1 MTNAAARVRLREAV
15 EPYVLAID
23 IGSTASRGDVFDASG
38 RPLKGGRVKV
48 PHHFTSQ
55 LDGTSEI
62 DPDAVVA
69 EVEQIITA
77 FANHPVA
84 ERIGAVA
91 LDTFASSL
99 VGVGEDRKAK
109 TPCFTYADSRCAQQV
124 LRLRSELDEL
134 EVQQR
139 TGCRLHTSYLAPRLR
154 WLHETAPETFAAVR
168 HWMSLGEYVYLRL
181 LGVTAAGTSTAAW
194 TGLLDRRTGDWD
206 VELLNACQ
214 ISPNLLS
221 EICDP
226 DRPIRD
232 VAAAVGRR
240 WPALAGALWF
250 PVVADGFSS
259 NVGVGA
265 VDESTMAVAAAT
277 SGAMRV
283 LVTGVPDNLPAGLWC
298 YRVDAS
304 RSLLGGAVNDVGRAV
319 SWLAST
325 VQIAPELN
333 LDDLLLAPPE
343 LGIPLVLP
351 FFTGERSTGWAAEAR
366 AVFSGVSAGTTGA
379 MLFRGTMESIALSYA
394 RIAAQLH
401 DVAGETKQIL
411 ASGRVT
417 QDVPALLQVMADV
430 LQTPVIPIMMKRTTL
445 RGTAL
450 IALEVLAPG
459 VVRAE
464 PTSGDVRSPIED
476 RAPYYTARQQ
486 LFHDLYD
493 AVIAAPTG
501 AARRAASKPRRA
513 PSKQRRK

>member
-1 MTNAAARVRLREAV
+1 MTNATTRVRLREAL
-15 EPYVLAID
+15 EPFVLAID
-23 IGSTASRGDVFDASG
+23 IGSTASRGDVFDAAG
-38 RPLKGGRVKV
+38 RPLRGGRVKV
-48 PHHFTSQ
+48 PHHFTSR

-69 EVEQIITA
+69 EVEQIITT
-77 FANHPVA
+77 FANRPVA

-99 VGVGEDRKAK
+99 VGVTEDRTAK

-124 LRLRSELDEL
+124 LQFRRQLDEL

-139 TGCRLHTSYLAPRLR
+139 TGCRLHTSYLTPRLR
-154 WLHETAPETFAAVR
+154 WLKETAPETFAAVR
-168 HWMSLGEYVYLRL
+168 QWLSLGEYVYLWL

-206 VELLNACQ
+206 HELLEACQ
-214 ISPNLLS
+214 ISADLLS
-221 EICDP
+221 EIRDP
-226 DRPIRD
+226 TRPIRD
-232 VAAAVGRR
+232 VDAVVGRR
-240 WPALAGALWF
+240 WPALAGAVWF

-265 VDESTMAVAAAT
+265 LDESTVAVAAAT

-283 LVTGVPDNLPAGLWC
+283 LVTGVPDNLPTGLWC

-304 RSLLGGAVNDVGRAV
+304 RSLLGGAVNDVGRVV
-319 SWLAST
+319 SWLTST
-325 VQIAPELN
+325 VQIPPESN
-333 LDDLLLAPPE
+333 LDDLLLTPPE
-343 LGIPLVLP
+343 FGPPLVLP
-351 FFTGERSTGWAAEAR
+351 FLTGERSTGWAAEAR

-379 MLFRGTMESIALSYA
+379 MLFRGAMESVAMSYA

-401 DVAGETKQIL
+401 DVAGNAKQIV

-417 QDVPALLQVMADV
+417 QDLPALLQVLADV
-430 LQTPVIPIMMKRTTL
+430 LQTPVVPIMMKRTTL

-450 IALEVLAPG
+450 IALEVLSPS

-464 PTSGDVRSPIED
+464 PTTGEARWPMVD
-476 RAPYYTARQQ
+476 RASYYTTRQRLLQ
-486 LFHDLYD
+486 DLYD

-501 AARRAASKPRRA
+501 ASCGVDQSRN
-513 PSKQRRK
+513 